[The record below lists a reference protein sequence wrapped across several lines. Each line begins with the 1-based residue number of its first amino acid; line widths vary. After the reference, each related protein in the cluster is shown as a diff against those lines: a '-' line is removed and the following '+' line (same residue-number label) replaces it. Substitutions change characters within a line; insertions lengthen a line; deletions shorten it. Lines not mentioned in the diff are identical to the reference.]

1 MPQGRINN
9 TFKQQSYFG
18 NIIDESTDVR
28 TIKTILVEVS
38 KNSESDNEGATAQQ
52 LYAEVIAKML
62 LDLLLMDA
70 ILWWAHGTQW
80 PTDF

>member
-1 MPQGRINN
+1 M
-9 TFKQQSYFG
+9 FWS
-18 NIIDESTDVR
+18 
-28 TIKTILVEVS
+28 LVEVS